1 MALQAVLSP
10 NNDEEEKMDGR
21 KRLATKARRR
31 SALGPADAQV
41 AQINGRVLDSSQIK
55 ELYSNC
61 IKLASENKI
70 NQKNTWSLQLI
81 DHINDLVK
89 PSKEDGDQT
98 NFQKASCTLD
108 AGVKIY
114 SYRVDSVHNETFK
127 VLGGLNRTSQ
137 NDEREGHGQ
146 DTSDGAAQDTSKKKR
161 GTASA
166 QSTLESSFEAL
177 NVKKFDV
184 TFSVDPLFHKT
195 SAQFD
200 EGGARGLLL
209 HNLHVHKGCQ
219 LVFDSSEVP
228 DFENDEVNKQKHVTI
243 DMSSMGVSLS
253 EIHGNASD
261 GQIAPLTDSLRVMLG
276 HSTRAQEEDH
286 AASIMLGVDASRIPS
301 TSMNGESET
310 NGFGNSG
317 FDDDDDDD
325 FGDAFGGYN
334 DFEDEGSAEK
344 ERKWAGSDRKGQ
356 SEGVEVAL
364 GDHAL
369 GWLKA
374 AGGGVGQ
381 LTSSSAWA
389 GASHWRYRLPK
400 HTTAGGQEEATT
412 SNSSKPRPKTGPLI
426 DFENL
431 PDVPKGAFDLAR
443 KTKQGYKDI
452 DLVTPSTQAAT
463 LLPRDLHYQ
472 AISLAR
478 LFLKP
483 FTSVCTAPREE
494 KADDDHGFRFGDS
507 TDDED
512 DSADFGGVDW
522 GQQWEQNAAPEEEEE
537 SHDAGLL
544 EAPRRVGKI
553 EVSYARQA
561 KQVDVRILKKVV
573 WGLLQEQA
581 QEGPVDED
589 GRSTC
594 SFEKVLASLPPDC
607 PAGAPEDISVHLC
620 FICLLHLCNEHNL
633 ALSGRGDMAG
643 VQVLH
648 VPVLN

>member
-1 MALQAVLSP
+1 MLSP
-10 NNDEEEKMDGR
+10 NNDEEERVDGR
-21 KRLATKARRR
+21 KKLSTKARRR
-31 SALGPADAQV
+31 SALGPKDIQV
-41 AQINGRVLDSSQIK
+41 AQISGRMLDSSQIK

-89 PSKEDGDQT
+89 PSEEDGDQT

-137 NDEREGHGQ
+137 NDEGEENDKENSGE
-146 DTSDGAAQDTSKKKR
+146 SVQDTSKKRR
-161 GTASA
+161 GNASA
-166 QSTLESSFEAL
+166 QSTLEASFEAL

-200 EGGARGLLL
+200 EGGAKGLLL
-209 HNLHVHKGCQ
+209 HNLHVHRGCQ

-228 DFENDEVNKQKHVTI
+228 DYENEEVNKQKHFAV
-243 DMSSMGVSLS
+243 DLSSMGSCLS
-253 EIHGNASD
+253 DIRGNASD

-276 HSTRAQEEDH
+276 HSTRAQAEDH
-286 AASIMLGVDASRIPS
+286 AASIMLGVDTSQLPS
-301 TSMNGESET
+301 TSTGGASEMHA
-310 NGFGNSG
+310 FGTASLAE
-317 FDDDDDDD
+317 DDDEDD
-325 FGDAFGGYN
+325 FGDAYGGF
-334 DFEDEGSAEK
+334 DDSGDEDSADMK
-344 ERKWAGSDRKGQ
+344 EKWAGSDREGQ
-356 SEGVEVAL
+356 SMGVDIGSGHPAP
-364 GDHAL
+364 

-374 AGGGVGQ
+374 LEGSVGQ
-381 LTSSSAWA
+381 LTSTSSWA

-400 HTTAGGQEEATT
+400 TTTADSQDVATR
-412 SNSSKPRPKTGPLI
+412 SNMTKSKQKTGPLI

-431 PDVPKGAFDLAR
+431 PEVPKGAFDLAR

-472 AISLAR
+472 AVSLAR

-483 FTSVCTAPREE
+483 FTSICTAPRKENA
-494 KADDDHGFRFGDS
+494 ADDYGFGYEGAS
-507 TDDED
+507 DDED
-512 DSADFGGVDW
+512 DSADFSGVDW
-522 GQQWEQNAAPEEEEE
+522 SNQWEPSSAELGEGED
-537 SHDAGLL
+537 HDTDLL
-544 EAPRRVGKI
+544 QAPRQVGKI

-573 WGLLQEQA
+573 WKLMQEQA
-581 QEGPVDED
+581 KEGPLDAD

-594 SFEKVLASLPPDC
+594 SFEKVIASLPQDC
-607 PAGAPEDISVHLC
+607 AAGAAEDISVHLC

-633 ALSGRGDMAG
+633 ALSGREDMSG
-643 VQVLH
+643 LQILH
-648 VPVLN
+648 VPVSN